1 MGYEIP
7 GGLGAKM
14 ADPKREVYVICGDAS
29 YLMLPSDIITS
40 IQEDYKITIILIN
53 NNGYASI
60 GGLSNSLGGEGFGTH
75 FKFRNKKTGE
85 LDGDYLPVDLAKNA
99 ESLGAIVYRP
109 KGINQYI
116 EALKKAK
123 NNKTTTVIYVETI
136 RDRKMDGYGYSWWE
150 VPVPEVS
157 ISKDVQDVRQK
168 YEEDKKFQKRY
179 LKPNN

>member
-1 MGYEIP
+1 
-7 GGLGAKM
+7 
-14 ADPKREVYVICGDAS
+14 
-29 YLMLPSDIITS
+29 
-40 IQEDYKITIILIN
+40 
-53 NNGYASI
+53 
-60 GGLSNSLGGEGFGTH
+60 
-75 FKFRNKKTGE
+75 

-116 EALKKAK
+116 DALKKAK

-157 ISKDVQDVRQK
+157 TSKDVQDVRQK